1 MERTFFKRHCYA
13 KTENGQTHYYAVYGK
28 DTVEVNKDVFDCLKQ
43 SYEREWGLERIER
56 KHKAFS
62 FEQLAENI
70 EMTDRHG
77 ALPSELQFISAEE
90 EFFNEMESC
99 NVADML
105 SRFHEEIRSLS
116 SEDRLILET
125 FLTGT
130 DGAFEAAQILGV
142 SERTVYN
149 RRQRLAKQIAR
160 KLTEGYEE

>member
-13 KTENGQTHYYAVYGK
+13 KTEDGQTHYYAVYGK
-28 DTVEVNKDVFDCLKQ
+28 DTVEISKEVYDCLKQ
-43 SYEREWGLERIER
+43 SYEREWSLERLER

-70 EMTDRHG
+70 DLTDRHG
-77 ALPSELQFISAEE
+77 ALPSELHFISAEE
-90 EFFNEMESC
+90 EFFNEIDSC
-99 NVADML
+99 NIADML
-105 SRFHEEIRSLS
+105 SRFHEEIQSLG

-130 DGAFEAAQILGV
+130 DGIFEAAQSLGI

-149 RRQRLAKQIAR
+149 RRQRLAKRIV
-160 KLTEGYEE
+160 KHLTEGYEE